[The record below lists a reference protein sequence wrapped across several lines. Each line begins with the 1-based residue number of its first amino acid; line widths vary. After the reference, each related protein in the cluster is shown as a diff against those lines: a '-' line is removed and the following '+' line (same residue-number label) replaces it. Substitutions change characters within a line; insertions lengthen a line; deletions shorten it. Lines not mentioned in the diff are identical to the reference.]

1 MSIVLKALSIDVNRY
16 NEYCSTFLTAA
27 YIGLKCKMFQYEKDM
42 SKVGTPSDYG
52 KQLMIGNR
60 HININR
66 SSKFNDK
73 IHLQENEQ
81 FYDNI
86 YLQEECH
93 RPIRSCTRL
102 NDIMEQPLAMI
113 CRY

>member
-1 MSIVLKALSIDVNRY
+1 MSIVLKALSLDVNRY
-16 NEYCSTFLTAA
+16 NEYFSTFLSAV

-52 KQLMIGNR
+52 KQLMIGNN
-60 HININR
+60 HININQ
-66 SSKFNDK
+66 SNKFDDK
-73 IHLQENEQ
+73 IHLQE
-81 FYDNI
+81 
-86 YLQEECH
+86 ECL

-102 NDIMEQPLAMI
+102 NDITEQPLAMI